1 MAFKALNDSVGP
13 NGLVPT
19 LLVFGA
25 YPRITDRDTPATIVT
40 QRVAALKKA
49 IIEIGKIRAER
60 QVTNTMAIRN
70 GPDTTVVS
78 DLPLNSEVL
87 V

>member
-1 MAFKALNDSVGP
+1 MAFKALNDSAGP

-25 YPRITDRDTPATIVT
+25 YPRITDRDTPAATVT

-49 IIEIGKIRAER
+49 MIEIGMIRAER
-60 QVTNTMAIRN
+60 QVTNTLAIRN

>member
-1 MAFKALNDSVGP
+1 MAFKALNDSIGP
-13 NGLVPT
+13 NGLVPI

-25 YPRITDRDTPATIVT
+25 YPCITDRDTPATIVT
-40 QRVAALKKA
+40 QRIAALKNA
-49 IIEIGKIRAER
+49 IIKIGKIRAER
-60 QVTNTMAIRN
+60 QVTNTLVIRN
-70 GPDTTVVS
+70 GPNTTIVS

>member
-60 QVTNTMAIRN
+60 QVANTLANRN